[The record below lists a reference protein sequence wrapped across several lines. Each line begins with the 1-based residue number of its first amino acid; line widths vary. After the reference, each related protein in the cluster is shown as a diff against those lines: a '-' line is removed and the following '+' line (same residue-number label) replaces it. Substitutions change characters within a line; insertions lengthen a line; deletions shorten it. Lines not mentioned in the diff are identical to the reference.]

1 MQSKSCS
8 QARAGALATAQ
19 PHRARIDPVYPRSHA
34 DERIY
39 ASRDGR
45 DLARRNPTRENP
57 PAIPPATRT
66 NRQKRVPRND
76 DVDEEGTR
84 GLPRFL
90 ISGPH
95 ALAVQHRG
103 YREAIHLRE
112 GHPQRGH
119 RLLLRRILRVRSP
132 ETAQCI
138 VPFFAAVFPTL
149 ASNPTS
155 DLTTIRHLQ
164 ALGRRVGRA
173 HAPRVLPRRCAPH
186 RPRPGAG

>member
-1 MQSKSCS
+1 MKTTHAGTWRVQKVQSKSIS
-8 QARAGALATAQ
+8 QERAGALATAQ

-57 PAIPPATRT
+57 SAIPPATRT

-76 DVDEEGTR
+76 VDEEEGGR

-103 YREAIHLRE
+103 YREALHLRE

-138 VPFFAAVFPTL
+138 VRFFRGSAVSIPRVE
-149 ASNPTS
+149 S
-155 DLTTIRHLQ
+155 DL
-164 ALGRRVGRA
+164 
-173 HAPRVLPRRCAPH
+173 
-186 RPRPGAG
+186 

>member
-1 MQSKSCS
+1 MQSKSRE
-8 QARAGALATAQ
+8 ARAGALATAQ

-76 DVDEEGTR
+76 VDDEEGTR

-103 YREAIHLRE
+103 YREALHLRE

-119 RLLLRRILRVRSP
+119 LLLLRRILRVRSP

-138 VPFFAAVFPTL
+138 VPFFRGSFSIPAS
-149 ASNPTS
+149 SNPTS

-186 RPRPGAG
+186 RPRPSSG